1 MKVLVVSEDPEFFR
15 SASWVSQQLP
25 ADQIEGIHFSEVN
38 YVDVL
43 YLVRPD
49 GYWEESIA
57 NVVKSISPDVVV
69 AGSTRR
75 DKTVAY
81 SMAGKLRASV
91 AGDVTEAVLKEGKL
105 RVKRVVYSGAGVAT
119 LDLSLPAVITVQ
131 KNTMEP
137 ARRKG
142 EVRKLQLDPSKVT
155 LVERREVS
163 QTVALDKAK
172 TIVSVGRGIG
182 SKENIKYAEELAMA
196 LNAALGGS
204 RPVTAEL
211 GWLPEDRQIGL
222 SGNKV
227 RPQLYI
233 ALGISGQPQHLAGIR
248 DSRLIVAVNKDKN
261 APIVENADYTV
272 IADAVEFCKM
282 MVRRLTK

>member
-1 MKVLVVSEDPEFFR
+1 M
-15 SASWVSQQLP
+15 
-25 ADQIEGIHFSEVN
+25 
-38 YVDVL
+38 
-43 YLVRPD
+43 
-49 GYWEESIA
+49 
-57 NVVKSISPDVVV
+57 
-69 AGSTRR
+69 
-75 DKTVAY
+75 
-81 SMAGKLRASV
+81 
-91 AGDVTEAVLKEGKL
+91 
-105 RVKRVVYSGAGVAT
+105 AT

-182 SKENIKYAEELAMA
+182 SKENIKYAEELARA